1 MPTRLGLACLLA
13 AGAAWSGCADTA
25 ATAPAPAA
33 PVAIQPFAWETS
45 ERPYEVLGVTI
56 ANVPRLGDQARTSQA
71 VIPSPQERDQVETA
85 LREMYD
91 ELKGSIETAQ
101 RDAEFRRISIT
112 IYDSREDVECDP
124 KGYLCRLYVDP
135 DQGDPLPEFAAV
147 DVEWQWRDPAGAPP
161 QAERE
166 IEWQYLR
173 ALKEVDASVDFGI
186 TDAEVLGMNAA
197 ERRAYWERRYD
208 GESEAI
214 KSQLAAEHG
223 MTVEALEQVLT
234 RVLEWK
240 HSAAA
245 DQPQ

>member
-1 MPTRLGLACLLA
+1 MATRI
-13 AGAAWSGCADTA
+13 GAMCVLVVGGAWSGCADTA
-25 ATAPAPAA
+25 ATIPAPAA
-33 PVAIQPFAWETS
+33 PVAIQPFVWETS

-71 VIPSPQERDQVETA
+71 IFPSPQQRDQVESA
-85 LREMYD
+85 LHEMYD
-91 ELKGSIETAQ
+91 ELKGSIERVQ
-101 RDAEFRRISIT
+101 RDAEFRRISVT

-135 DQGDPLPEFAAV
+135 DQGDPLPEFAKV
-147 DVEWQWRDPAGAPP
+147 EVEWQWRDPAGAPP
-161 QAERE
+161 QTERE

-186 TDAEVLGMNAA
+186 TDAEVQGMNAA

-223 MTVEALEQVLT
+223 MTVEELEQMLT

-240 HSAAA
+240 YSAA